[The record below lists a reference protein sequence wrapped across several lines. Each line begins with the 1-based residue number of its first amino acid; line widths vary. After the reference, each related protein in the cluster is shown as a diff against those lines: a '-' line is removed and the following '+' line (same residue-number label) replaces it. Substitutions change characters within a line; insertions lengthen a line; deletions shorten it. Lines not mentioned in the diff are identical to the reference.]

1 LVIRGTAKAIV
12 LPEPVLPLPKISL
25 PEIAAGI
32 VACWIGKG
40 DTAPI

>member
-1 LVIRGTAKAIV
+1 VISGTEKAIV

-40 DTAPI
+40 ETAPI